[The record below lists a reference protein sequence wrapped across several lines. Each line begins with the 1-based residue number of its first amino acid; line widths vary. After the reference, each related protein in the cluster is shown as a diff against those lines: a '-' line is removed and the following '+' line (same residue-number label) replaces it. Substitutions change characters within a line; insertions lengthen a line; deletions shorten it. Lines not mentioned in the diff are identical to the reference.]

1 MNAGAWFERHAQVLV
16 GAVGRLLKRPIAS
29 LMIITVIGVALA
41 LPLLL
46 QLLIQNARGLSGE
59 WAQSVELS
67 VYLKPDVDEA
77 AARALA
83 AQLRGHAGIASVQ
96 LITAAQAFEEFKA
109 TSGFGSALDLL
120 DSNPLPH
127 VIIVRPSIEAGG
139 AQELEALR
147 VQVAAIAGVDQVQ
160 LDTAWVKRLHAMLD
174 LLGNLVRFTAA
185 LLIAGIL
192 IIVSTVTAQEVANR
206 RGEIEVMKL
215 VGGTDGF
222 ARRPFLY
229 TGVLYGLG
237 GGLLALLLVGL
248 AHRLLQGAVRELAA
262 TYGSAAGL
270 TGMEWKQAL
279 VVLAGSS
286 ALGWLGAWA
295 AATWHIRGIDPT

>member
-1 MNAGAWFERHAQVLV
+1 MSMGTWFERHAQVMV
-16 GAVGRLLKRPIAS
+16 GAVGRLLKRPVAS
-29 LMIITVIGVALA
+29 LMIISVIGVAVA

-46 QLLIQNARGLSGE
+46 QLLIQNARGLSGGWE
-59 WAQSVELS
+59 QSVELS
-67 VYLKPDVDEA
+67 VYLKPEVDEA
-77 AARALA
+77 AARALTTR
-83 AQLRGHAGIASVQ
+83 LRAHAGIAGVQ
-96 LITAAQAFEEFKA
+96 LVTAAQAFEEFKA

-127 VIIVRPSIEAGG
+127 VIVVHPSIEAGG
-139 AQELEALR
+139 ARELEALR
-147 VQVAAIAGVDQVQ
+147 VELAALAGVDQVQ
-160 LDTAWVKRLHAMLD
+160 LDTAWVKRLHALLD
-174 LLGNLVRFTAA
+174 LLGRLVRFTAA

-192 IIVSTVTAQEVANR
+192 IIVGTVTAQEVANR

-229 TGVLYGLG
+229 TGLLYGLG
-237 GGLLALLLVGL
+237 GGLLALLLVAL